1 MTYNIFA
8 WVSIYLFTKMLF
20 FRIIK
25 IITYFFNKR
34 INIFQGTNSA
44 GQLSLG
50 YKCEECLVPQKVSIP
65 SNIDPS
71 KILKIV
77 GGACHTIFLTD
88 EACYSCGSNK
98 NGQLGNSS
106 TEDSLNF
113 IKVHIPEEETIIDVT
128 CSWNSCMALTESGN
142 VYVWGSNLNGQLG
155 LEMSVK
161 SMNKPFKLNLEEKV
175 VKFAMGLRHSAL
187 ITENGLLLVS
197 GAQTNGQLGFS
208 YSSKPDVRCIYNF
221 VRGKISYKFYQFK
234 FYNRQL

>member
-1 MTYNIFA
+1 M
-8 WVSIYLFTKMLF
+8 
-20 FRIIK
+20 
-25 IITYFFNKR
+25 
-34 INIFQGTNSA
+34 
-44 GQLSLG
+44 
-50 YKCEECLVPQKVSIP
+50 PQKVSIP

-221 VRGKISYKFYQFK
+221 VRGKASNTFYQFQ
-234 FYNRQL
+234 FYNSSKSFDKSSRFGASSGRCFLWTVVYNCENDFNGLFDMWKQQIWSVFIQFRD